1 MRNRERT
8 SLGDQAWGMLGFV
21 QTALTA
27 PAWLVLCF
35 AAGAVTAAG
44 LAVEPKKRTKK
55 PTTVQKVADGLEQRD
70 AGAMSL
76 SLLKFSCREHTAD

>member
-1 MRNRERT
+1 MRNHERT

-44 LAVEPKKRTKK
+44 LAVEPRKRTKK
-55 PTTVQKVADGLEQRD
+55 LPQSRKLQMAWSREMLER
-70 AGAMSL
+70 
-76 SLLKFSCREHTAD
+76 